1 MSNTYC
7 GVVVLFVVLLCSV
20 LPVSLDCSF
29 LIVPSVFSNVYLI
42 PIRVKPKTIK
52 LICFAFLLSTL
63 WYSYKCTHLSL
74 INSHS
79 PILYGDRK
87 CQSLKKRRDCLFNLL
102 HTTRDRLQYPGVL
115 EGVRSQTEYL
125 MRAKF
130 IHFTHIYDHFLGLS
144 FQ

>member
-1 MSNTYC
+1 
-7 GVVVLFVVLLCSV
+7 VVWLFLFVV

-29 LIVPSVFSNVYLI
+29 LIVPSVFSNAYLI

-63 WYSYKCTHLSL
+63 WYSYKCTHLAL
-74 INSHS
+74 NNSHS

-102 HTTRDRLQYPGVL
+102 HTTRYPGVL
-115 EGVRSQTEYL
+115 EGVRSQTDYL
-125 MRAKF
+125 MRTKS
-130 IHFTHIYDHFLGLS
+130 IHFTHIYAHFLGLS
-144 FQ
+144 LQ

>member
-1 MSNTYC
+1 MVSNTYC
-7 GVVVLFVVLLCSV
+7 GVVVFVCSPLV
-20 LPVSLDCSF
+20 FSLASFLDCSF
-29 LIVPSVFSNVYLI
+29 LIDLSVFSNVYLI

-74 INSHS
+74 NNSHS
-79 PILYGDRK
+79 PISYGDRK

-115 EGVRSQTEYL
+115 EGVVHRL
-125 MRAKF
+125 
-130 IHFTHIYDHFLGLS
+130 II
-144 FQ
+144 